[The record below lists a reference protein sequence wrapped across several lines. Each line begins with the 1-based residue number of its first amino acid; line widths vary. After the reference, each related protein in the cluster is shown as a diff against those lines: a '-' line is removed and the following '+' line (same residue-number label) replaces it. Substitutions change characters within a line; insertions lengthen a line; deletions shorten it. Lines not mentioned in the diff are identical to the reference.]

1 MRGGAHVKALDG
13 PGRALKESIG
23 SHGFHVGFLLL
34 SLLLL
39 VLADQQYL
47 ILIEM
52 LEDEIVVE
60 ELFLHVA
67 NEARL
72 RVVSSSWLCPFST
85 WSLVRSALVAVLVVE
100 FLVELLGPLL
110 DIIKSIKS
118 IHELDH
124 ALGILF
130 LLGEVALDEEGQRQE
145 VEDVL
150 IQLVG
155 SVMAEV

>member
-1 MRGGAHVKALDG
+1 M
-13 PGRALKESIG
+13 
-23 SHGFHVGFLLL
+23 
-34 SLLLL
+34 
-39 VLADQQYL
+39 LADQQYL